1 MAELQFSGSRRDLAV
16 EKGWVQLLRWLER
29 VCMCVRWRECGG
41 GGGGWVMEKGKNR
54 EKGKEESHVVFKNE

>member
-41 GGGGWVMEKGKNR
+41 GGGGGDGKRKKQRKGEGR
-54 EKGKEESHVVFKNE
+54 ISRCL